1 MIRDRQARGVGR
13 IVAIFVLIGIAA
25 ANSAL
30 FYFVI
35 WPEFSPNDP
44 FSAILFFI
52 SGGAH
57 LIYFFIPWFVVDVI
71 GATFGTGGEDPTKYE
86 TQLGGDTAG
95 YFMRICIVVG
105 GLSSVIVVLLS
116 LLEDQL
122 RSDPPPT
129 PVTITRANC
138 LYAGGVATMIGG
150 RLTCSFET
158 QQSAP
163 VGGTEPAPAGGTE
176 PAPAGGT
183 Q

>member
-1 MIRDRQARGVGR
+1 MTRYETSRDRRARGVGR
-13 IVAIFVLIGIAA
+13 IVAILVLIGIAV
-25 ANSAL
+25 ANSLL

-35 WPEFSPNDP
+35 WPEFSPHDP

-71 GATFGTGGEDPTKYE
+71 GATFGTGGEDPTKYD
-86 TQLGGDTAG
+86 TQLGSDSAG

-105 GLSSVIVVLLS
+105 GLSCATVVMLS

-122 RSDPPPT
+122 RPDPMPT

-138 LYAGGVATMIGG
+138 LYAGGVATMVDG
-150 RLTCSFET
+150 RVTCSFET
-158 QQSAP
+158 QQPAP
-163 VGGTEPAPAGGTE
+163 VGGTEPAPVA
-176 PAPAGGT
+176 GT